1 MAYPLE
7 LRKAEVVASRGVVA
21 SNHPLASNAG
31 IEMLARGGNAVDAA
45 IATLFALTVVEPM
58 MVSIFG
64 AGFLVI
70 RDGKTGAVVTL
81 DNYATCPAAATE
93 TMFTPIP
100 DPVEWLAEGDANRI
114 GHKAV
119 GVPGAL
125 KGWAEALTQFGRL
138 SLADVMAPA
147 IRFAADGY
155 PASPYLVQAITETA
169 PALAR
174 FPASAA
180 VFLPHGAP
188 PAPGTTIVRGDYA
201 ETLRAVAASGPDA
214 LYRGPIG
221 ELVVADMATNGGLI
235 TMDDLAQYRVIE
247 REPVRGMY
255 RGHEI
260 VSMGPVSSGGTHII
274 EMLNI
279 LSGYD
284 LGASGFGTART
295 VHVMAEALRIAF
307 ADWNR
312 YMADPATTD
321 VPVVWLTS
329 MDYAEERRAE
339 IDPTRATP
347 HTAGRYPGME
357 SVNTTH
363 VTTADADGMF
373 VTTTQTLNRL
383 FGSKVTT
390 PGTGMLLN
398 DNMSLMNP
406 TPGTTNSIAG
416 GKRILSCMSPTLVL
430 KGGTPLMALG
440 TPGGRRIFGS
450 VMQGIINV
458 IDHGMTLQEAVE
470 APRIWT
476 EGPTLEV
483 EDRFPDLPAL
493 VAALEAMGHRVQVVP
508 KVAGG
513 MNGVLRDG
521 ATGLLRGAACWRA
534 DGTPIGISGGPA
546 FIAGPSLPGLA

>member
-1 MAYPLE
+1 MTYPLA
-7 LRKAEVVASRGVVA
+7 LRKAEVVASRGVVT

-45 IATLFALTVVEPM
+45 VATLFALTVVEPM
-58 MVSIFG
+58 MVSVFG
-64 AGFLVI
+64 AGFFVI
-70 RDGKTGAVVTL
+70 RDGATGTVVTL
-81 DNYATCPAAATE
+81 DNYATCPAAATA
-93 TMFTPIP
+93 TMYTPIP
-100 DPVEWLAEGDANRI
+100 DPVEWLAERDANRI

-125 KGWAEALTQFGRL
+125 KGWAEALRRFGRL

-155 PASPYLVQAITETA
+155 PASPYLVQSITETA
-169 PALAR
+169 AALAR

-180 VFLPHGAP
+180 VFLPDGAP
-188 PAPGTTIVRGDYA
+188 PKPGTMIVRSDYA
-201 ETLRAVAASGPDA
+201 ETLRAIAISGPDA

-221 ELVVADMATNGGLI
+221 ELVAADMAANGGLI
-235 TMDDLAQYRVIE
+235 TMDDLANYQVIE
-247 REPVRGMY
+247 REPVRGTY
-255 RGHEI
+255 RGHEV

-274 EMLNI
+274 EMLNT

-284 LGASGFGTART
+284 LAASGFGTART
-295 VHVMAEALRIAF
+295 IHLMAEALRIAF

-312 YMADPATTD
+312 FMADPATTD
-321 VPVVWLTS
+321 VPVAWLTS
-329 MDYAEERRAE
+329 MAYADERRAE
-339 IDPTRATP
+339 IDPERATP

-357 SVNTTH
+357 GMNTTH

-373 VTTTQTLNRL
+373 VSTTQTLNRL

-416 GKRILSCMSPTLVL
+416 GKRTLSCMSPTLVL
-430 KGGTPLMALG
+430 KDGEPLMALG

-458 IDHGMTLQEAVE
+458 LDHGMTLQEAVE

-483 EDRFPDLPAL
+483 EDRFPDLAAL
-493 VAALEAMGHRVQVVP
+493 VASLEAMGHRVQVVP

-513 MNGVLRDG
+513 MNGVLRDET
-521 ATGLLRGAACWRA
+521 TGMLRGAACWRA

>member
-1 MAYPLE
+1 MAYPLP
-7 LRKAEVVASRGVVA
+7 LRKEEVVASRGVVA
-21 SNHPLASNAG
+21 SNHPLASTAG
-31 IEMLARGGNAVDAA
+31 VEMLSRGGNAVDAA
-45 IATLFALTVVEPM
+45 VATLFALSVVEPM

-64 AGFLVI
+64 AGFFVI
-70 RDGKTGAVVTL
+70 RESNGNVVTL

-100 DPVEWLAEGDANRI
+100 DPVEWLAEGDENRI

-119 GVPGAL
+119 GVAGAL
-125 KGWAEALTQFGRL
+125 AGWVEALTRFGRL
-138 SLADVMAPA
+138 SLPEVMAPA
-147 IRFAADGY
+147 IRYAADGY

-169 PALAR
+169 SALAR

-180 VFLPHGAP
+180 VFLPNGAP
-188 PAPGTTIVRGDYA
+188 PQPGATILRRDYA

-221 ELVVADMATNGGLI
+221 EFVAADMAANGGLI
-235 TMDDLAQYRVIE
+235 TLEDLADYRVIE
-247 REPVRGMY
+247 RTPVRGDY

-274 EMLNI
+274 QMLNI

-284 LGASGFGTART
+284 LASSGFGSART
-295 VHVMAEALRIAF
+295 IHLMAEALRIAF
-307 ADWNR
+307 ADWNK
-312 YMADPATTD
+312 YMADPAFTH
-321 VPVVWLTS
+321 VPVDWLTS
-329 MDYAEERRAE
+329 MAYADERRAE
-339 IDPTRATP
+339 IDPARATL
-347 HTAGRYPGME
+347 HTAGAYPGME
-357 SVNTTH
+357 SANTTH
-363 VTTADADGMF
+363 MTAADADGMF
-373 VTTTQTLNRL
+373 VSTTQTLNRL

-430 KGGTPLMALG
+430 KDGAPLMALG

-450 VMQGIINV
+450 VMQAIINV
-458 IDHGMTLQEAVE
+458 LEHEMTLQEAVE

-483 EDRFPDLPAL
+483 ESRFPNLSGL
-493 VAALEAMGHRVQVVP
+493 VSELEAMGHTVKVVE

-513 MNGVLRDG
+513 MNGVMRDP
-521 ATGLLRGAACWRA
+521 ATGKLRGAACWRA
-534 DGTPIGISGGPA
+534 DGTPIGVSGGPA
-546 FIAGPSLPGLA
+546 FMQGPSLPGLA

>member
-1 MAYPLE
+1 MTYPLP

-31 IEMLARGGNAVDAA
+31 VEMLARGGNAVDAA
-45 IATLFALTVVEPM
+45 VATLFALTVVEPM

-64 AGFLVI
+64 AGFFVI
-70 RDGKTGAVVTL
+70 RTPGGEVVTL
-81 DNYATCPAAATE
+81 DNYAVCPAGATA

-100 DPVEWLAEGDANRI
+100 DPVEWLAEGDENRI

-125 KGWAEALTQFGRL
+125 AGWAEALRRFGRL
-138 SLADVMAPA
+138 PLATVIAPA

-155 PASPYLVQAITETA
+155 PASPYLVQSITETA
-169 PALAR
+169 AALAR

-180 VFLPHGAP
+180 VFLPDGAP
-188 PAPGTTIVRGDYA
+188 PPPGATIRRTDYA
-201 ETLRAVAASGPDA
+201 ETLRAVATSGPDA
-214 LYRGPIG
+214 LYRGPVG
-221 ELVVADMATNGGLI
+221 ELVVADMAAHGGLI
-235 TMDDLAQYRVIE
+235 TMDDLANYRVIE
-247 REPVRGMY
+247 REPVRGRY
-255 RGHEI
+255 RGHEV

-295 VHVMAEALRIAF
+295 VHLMAEALRIAF

-321 VPVVWLTS
+321 VPVAWLTS
-329 MDYAEERRAE
+329 VAYADERRAE
-339 IDPTRATP
+339 IDPARATP
-347 HTAGRYPGME
+347 HTAGAYPGME
-357 SVNTTH
+357 SHNTTH

-430 KGGTPLMALG
+430 KGGAPLMALG

-458 IDHGMTLQEAVE
+458 VDHGMTLQEAVE

-476 EGPTLEV
+476 EGPVLEV
-483 EDRFPDLPAL
+483 EDRFLNLSSL
-493 VAALEAMGHRVQVVP
+493 VGALEAMGHHVQVVP

-513 MNGVLRDG
+513 MNGVLLDA
-521 ATGLLRGAACWRA
+521 ATNLLRGAACWRA

-546 FIAGPSLPGLA
+546 SIAGPSLPGLA

>member
-1 MAYPLE
+1 MTYPLT
-7 LRKAEVVASRGVVA
+7 LRKAEVVAARGVVA

-45 IATLFALTVVEPM
+45 VATLFALTVVEPM

-64 AGFLVI
+64 AGFFVI
-70 RDGKTGAVVTL
+70 RDGATGNVVTL

-93 TMFTPIP
+93 TMYTPVP
-100 DPVEWLAEGDANRI
+100 DPVEWLTERDENRI

-125 KGWAEALTQFGRL
+125 KGWAEALSRFGRL
-138 SLADVMAPA
+138 SLAEVMAPA

-180 VFLPHGAP
+180 IFLPNGVPPRPGAM
-188 PAPGTTIVRGDYA
+188 IVRSDYA
-201 ETLRAVAASGPDA
+201 ETLRAIAISGPDA

-221 ELVVADMATNGGLI
+221 ELVAADMTANGGLL
-235 TMDDLAQYRVIE
+235 TMEDLANYQVIE
-247 REPVRGMY
+247 RTPVRGMY

-260 VSMGPVSSGGTHII
+260 VSMGPASSGGTHII

-279 LSGYD
+279 LSDYD
-284 LGASGFGTART
+284 LAASGFGTART
-295 VHVMAEALRIAF
+295 IHLMAEALRIAF

-321 VPVVWLTS
+321 VPVAWLTS
-329 MDYAEERRAE
+329 MGYAAERRAE
-339 IDPTRATP
+339 IDPARATP
-347 HTAGRYPGME
+347 HTAGNYPGME
-357 SVNTTH
+357 SANTTH
-363 VTTADADGMF
+363 VTAADAEGMF
-373 VTTTQTLNRL
+373 VSTTQTLNRL

-430 KGGTPLMALG
+430 KDGAPLMALG
-440 TPGGRRIFGS
+440 TPGGRRIFGA

-458 IDHGMTLQEAVE
+458 LDHRMTLQEAVE
-470 APRIWT
+470 APRVWT

-483 EDRFPDLPAL
+483 EDRFPDLAAL
-493 VAALEAMGHRVQVVP
+493 VTALEAMGHRVQIVP

-513 MNGVLRDG
+513 MNGVLRDEE
-521 ATGLLRGAACWRA
+521 TGLLHGTACWRA
-534 DGTPIGISGGPA
+534 DGTPVGISGGPA
-546 FIAGPSLPGLA
+546 FMAGPSLPGLA

>member
-1 MAYPLE
+1 MTYPLP

-58 MVSIFG
+58 MVSISG
-64 AGFLVI
+64 AGFFVI
-70 RDGKTGAVVTL
+70 RTPGGDVVTL
-81 DNYATCPAAATE
+81 DNYAVCPAGATE

-100 DPVEWLAEGDANRI
+100 DPVEWLAEGDENRI

-125 KGWAEALTQFGRL
+125 AGWAEALRRFGRL
-138 SLADVMAPA
+138 PLAAVMAPA

-155 PASPYLVQAITETA
+155 PASPYLVQSITETA

-180 VFLPHGAP
+180 VFLPDDAP
-188 PAPGTTIVRGDYA
+188 PQPGATIRRTDYA
-201 ETLRAVAASGPDA
+201 ETLRAVATSGPDA
-214 LYRGPIG
+214 LYRGPVG
-221 ELVVADMATNGGLI
+221 ELVVADMAMNGGLI

-247 REPVRGMY
+247 REPVRGRY
-255 RGHEI
+255 RGHEV

-284 LGASGFGTART
+284 LGASGFGAART
-295 VHVMAEALRIAF
+295 VHLMAEALRIAF

-321 VPVVWLTS
+321 VPVAWLTS
-329 MDYAEERRAE
+329 MAYADERRAE
-339 IDPTRATP
+339 IDPARATP
-347 HTAGRYPGME
+347 HMAGAYPGME

-430 KGGTPLMALG
+430 KDGAPLMALG

-458 IDHGMTLQEAVE
+458 VDHGMTLQEAVE

-483 EDRFPDLPAL
+483 EDRFPNLSSL
-493 VAALEAMGHRVQVVP
+493 VGELEAMGHRVQVVP

-513 MNGVLRDG
+513 MNGVLLDA
-521 ATGLLRGAACWRA
+521 ATNLLRGAACWRA

-546 FIAGPSLPGLA
+546 SIAGPSLPGLA

>member
-1 MAYPLE
+1 MMYPLA
-7 LRKAEVVASRGVVA
+7 LRKAEVVASRGVVT
-21 SNHPLASNAG
+21 SNHPLASSAG

-45 IATLFALTVVEPM
+45 VATLFALTVVEPM
-58 MVSIFG
+58 MVSVFG
-64 AGFLVI
+64 AGFFVI
-70 RDGKTGAVVTL
+70 RDGATGKVVTL

-93 TMFTPIP
+93 TMYTPIP
-100 DPVEWLAEGDANRI
+100 DPVEWLAEGDLNRI

-125 KGWAEALTQFGRL
+125 KGWAEALIRFGRL
-138 SLADVMAPA
+138 TLADVMAPA

-155 PASPYLVQAITETA
+155 PASPYLVQSITETA
-169 PALAR
+169 SALAR

-180 VFLPHGAP
+180 VFLPNGAP
-188 PAPGTTIVRGDYA
+188 PEPGAAIVRSEYA
-201 ETLRAVAASGPDA
+201 ETLRAIAISGPDA
-214 LYRGPIG
+214 LYHGPIG
-221 ELVVADMATNGGLI
+221 ELVAADMAANGGLI
-235 TMDDLAQYRVIE
+235 TMDDLANYRVIE

-284 LGASGFGTART
+284 LGASGFGTVRT
-295 VHVMAEALRIAF
+295 IHLMAEALRIAF

-321 VPVVWLTS
+321 VPVAWLTS
-329 MDYAEERRAE
+329 MGYADERRAE
-339 IDPTRATP
+339 IDAERATA
-347 HTAGRYPGME
+347 HRAGNYPGME

-373 VTTTQTLNRL
+373 VSTTQTLNRL

-430 KGGTPLMALG
+430 KDGAPLMALG

-458 IDHGMTLQEAVE
+458 LDHGMTLQEAVE

-476 EGPTLEV
+476 EGPTLEL
-483 EDRFPDLPAL
+483 EDRFPDLATL

-513 MNGVLRDG
+513 MNGVLRD
-521 ATGLLRGAACWRA
+521 ATTGMLRGAACWRA

-546 FIAGPSLPGLA
+546 FMAGPSLPGLA

>member
-1 MAYPLE
+1 MAYPLS
-7 LRKAEVVASRGVVA
+7 LRKTEVIGSRGVVA

-70 RDGKTGAVVTL
+70 REPSGKVVTL

-93 TMFTPIP
+93 TMYTPVP
-100 DPVEWLAEGDANRI
+100 DPVEWLAEGDENRT

-125 KGWAEALTQFGRL
+125 AGWAEALDRFGRL
-138 SLADVMAPA
+138 SLAAVIAPA

-155 PASPYLVQAITETA
+155 PASPYLVQAITESA

-180 VFLPHGAP
+180 VFLPGGAP
-188 PAPGTTIVRGDYA
+188 PQPGAAIVRSDYA
-201 ETLRAVAASGPDA
+201 ETLRAIAAGGPDI
-214 LYRGPIG
+214 LYRGPVG
-221 ELVVADMATNGGLI
+221 ELVAADMAANGGLI
-235 TMDDLAQYRVIE
+235 TMEDLANYRVIE
-247 REPVRGMY
+247 RDPVRGMY
-255 RGHEI
+255 RGAEV
-260 VSMGPVSSGGTHII
+260 VSMGPTSSGGTHII
-274 EMLNI
+274 QMLNI

-284 LGASGFGTART
+284 LAASGFGTART
-295 VHVMAEALRIAF
+295 IHLMAEALRITF
-307 ADWNR
+307 ADWNEF
-312 YMADPATTD
+312 MADPATTH
-321 VPVVWLTS
+321 VPVAWLTS
-329 MDYAEERRAE
+329 MAYADERRGE
-339 IDPTRATP
+339 IDQTRATP
-347 HTAGRYPGME
+347 HRAGRYPGME
-357 SVNTTH
+357 SANTTH
-363 VTTADADGMF
+363 MTAADSDGMF
-373 VTTTQTLNRL
+373 VSTTQTLNRL
-383 FGSKVTT
+383 FGSKVST

-430 KGGTPLMALG
+430 RDGAPLMALG
-440 TPGGRRIFGS
+440 TPGGRRIFGA

-476 EGPTLEV
+476 EGHALEV
-483 EDRFPDLPAL
+483 EDRVPNLPAV

-508 KVAGG
+508 KIAGG
-513 MNGVLRDG
+513 MNGVMRD
-521 ATGLLRGAACWRA
+521 ATTGMLHGAACWRA
-534 DGTPIGISGGPA
+534 DGAPIGLSGGPA
-546 FIAGPSLPGLA
+546 WLAGGSLPGQE

>member
-1 MAYPLE
+1 MVYPLA
-7 LRKAEVVASRGVVA
+7 LRKAEVVASRGVVT

-31 IEMLARGGNAVDAA
+31 VEMLARGGNAVDAA
-45 IATLFALTVVEPM
+45 VATLFALTVVEPM
-58 MVSIFG
+58 MVSVFG
-64 AGFLVI
+64 AGFFVI
-70 RDGKTGAVVTL
+70 RDGATGTVVTL
-81 DNYATCPAAATE
+81 DNYATCPAAATA
-93 TMFTPIP
+93 TMYTPIP

-114 GHKAV
+114 GYKAV

-125 KGWAEALTQFGRL
+125 KGWAEALRRFGRL

-155 PASPYLVQAITETA
+155 PASPYLVQSITETA

-174 FPASAA
+174 FPASAS
-180 VFLPHGAP
+180 VFLPDGAP
-188 PAPGTTIVRGDYA
+188 PQPGATIVRSDYA
-201 ETLRAVAASGPDA
+201 ETLRAIAISGPDA
-214 LYRGPIG
+214 LYRGPVG
-221 ELVVADMATNGGLI
+221 ELVAVDMAANGGLI
-235 TMDDLAQYRVIE
+235 TMDDLANYQVIE
-247 REPVRGMY
+247 RTPVRGAY

-279 LSGYD
+279 LSGFD
-284 LGASGFGTART
+284 LAASGFGTART
-295 VHVMAEALRIAF
+295 IHLMAEALRIAF

-321 VPVVWLTS
+321 VPVAWLTS
-329 MDYAEERRAE
+329 MAYADERRTE
-339 IDPTRATP
+339 IDPQRAMP
-347 HTAGRYPGME
+347 HTAGHYPGME

-373 VTTTQTLNRL
+373 VSTTQTLNRL

-430 KGGTPLMALG
+430 KDGAPLMALG

-458 IDHGMTLQEAVE
+458 LDHGMTLQEAVE

-476 EGPTLEV
+476 EGPTLEI
-483 EDRFPDLPAL
+483 EDRFPDLAAL
-493 VAALEAMGHRVQVVP
+493 VASLEAMGHRVQVVP
-508 KVAGG
+508 KIAGG
-513 MNGVLRDG
+513 MNGVLRDA
-521 ATGLLRGAACWRA
+521 ATGMLRGAACWRA

-546 FIAGPSLPGLA
+546 FMAGPSLPGLA

>member
-1 MAYPLE
+1 MAYPLA
-7 LRKAEVVASRGVVA
+7 LRKAEVVASRGVVT

-31 IEMLARGGNAVDAA
+31 IEMLAQGGNAVDAA
-45 IATLFALTVVEPM
+45 VATLFALTVVEPM
-58 MVSIFG
+58 MVSVFG
-64 AGFLVI
+64 AGFFVI
-70 RDGKTGAVVTL
+70 RDGATGKVVTL

-93 TMFTPIP
+93 TMYTPIP
-100 DPVEWLAEGDANRI
+100 DPVEWLAERDENRI

-125 KGWAEALTQFGRL
+125 KGWAEALSRFGRL
-138 SLADVMAPA
+138 SLAEVMAPA

-155 PASPYLVQAITETA
+155 LSSPYLVQSVTETA
-169 PALAR
+169 SALAR

-180 VFLPHGAP
+180 VFLPNGAP
-188 PAPGTTIVRGDYA
+188 PKPGTRIIRSDYA
-201 ETLRAVAASGPDA
+201 ETLRAIAMSGPDA

-221 ELVVADMATNGGLI
+221 ELVAADMAANGGLL
-235 TMDDLAQYRVIE
+235 TMDDLAHYRVIE

-274 EMLNI
+274 EMFNI
-279 LSGYD
+279 LSGFD
-284 LGASGFGTART
+284 LGASGFGRART
-295 VHVMAEALRIAF
+295 IHLMAEALRIAF

-321 VPVVWLTS
+321 VPVAWLTS
-329 MDYAEERRAE
+329 IRYADERRAE
-339 IDPTRATP
+339 IDPQRATP
-347 HTAGRYPGME
+347 HTAGCYPGME
-357 SVNTTH
+357 SANTTH

-398 DNMSLMNP
+398 DTMSLMNP

-430 KGGTPLMALG
+430 KDGAPLMALG

-458 IDHGMTLQEAVE
+458 LDHGMTLQESVE

-476 EGPTLEV
+476 EGPTLEI
-483 EDRFPDLPAL
+483 EDRFPDLAVL
-493 VAALEAMGHRVQVVP
+493 VGALEAMGHTVQVVP
-508 KVAGG
+508 KIAGG
-513 MNGVLRDG
+513 MNGVLRDA
-521 ATGLLRGAACWRA
+521 ATGMLRGAACWRA

>member
-1 MAYPLE
+1 MTYPLA
-7 LRKAEVVASRGVVA
+7 LRKAEVVASRGVVT

-45 IATLFALTVVEPM
+45 VATLFALTVVEPM
-58 MVSIFG
+58 MVSVFG
-64 AGFLVI
+64 AGFFVI
-70 RDGKTGAVVTL
+70 RDGATGNVVTL

-93 TMFTPIP
+93 TMFTPVP

-114 GHKAV
+114 GHQAV

-125 KGWAEALTQFGRL
+125 KGWAEALRRFGRL
-138 SLADVMAPA
+138 TLADVMAPA

-155 PASPYLVQAITETA
+155 PASPYLVQSITETA
-169 PALAR
+169 PALTR
-174 FPASAA
+174 FPASAS
-180 VFLPHGAP
+180 VFLPNGAP
-188 PAPGTTIVRGDYA
+188 PRPGAMIVRSDYA
-201 ETLRAVAASGPDA
+201 ETLRAIAISGPDA

-221 ELVVADMATNGGLI
+221 ELVAADMASNGGLI
-235 TMDDLAQYRVIE
+235 TMDDLANYRVLE
-247 REPVRGMY
+247 REPVRGAY

-284 LGASGFGTART
+284 LAASGFGTART
-295 VHVMAEALRIAF
+295 IHLMAEALRIAF

-321 VPVVWLTS
+321 VPVAWLTS
-329 MDYAEERRAE
+329 MGYADERRAE
-339 IDPTRATP
+339 IDAQRATP

-357 SVNTTH
+357 SANTTH

-373 VTTTQTLNRL
+373 VSTTQTLNRL

-430 KGGTPLMALG
+430 KDGAPLMALG

-450 VMQGIINV
+450 VMQGIVNV
-458 IDHGMTLQEAVE
+458 LDHGMTLQEAVE

-483 EDRFPDLPAL
+483 EDRFPDLAAL
-493 VAALEAMGHRVQVVP
+493 VGALEAMGHRVQVVP

-513 MNGVLRDG
+513 MNGVLRDE
-521 ATGLLRGAACWRA
+521 ATGMLRGAACWRA
-534 DGTPIGISGGPA
+534 DGTPVGISGGPA
-546 FIAGPSLPGLA
+546 FMAGPSLPGLA